1 MMVRKM
7 TMTEQRWTI
16 ANKKFIFIVLS
27 MPLLVFLCVESLHRG
42 GMMDAFRWII
52 DNPRESSYNYLIAF
66 SLVNILLVFTRTRVF
81 FILASVMIFILA
93 LLAQISFSK
102 IDLRGEPLTLLDFRL
117 LGEAVNIVQVLDF
130 SYYIPIFVVGIG
142 LILVTILTFV
152 FVRVNIS
159 NSLRFSLAGFSLA
172 ILIVAHM
179 ANIDVLSKMKIDI
192 PADVS
197 WNHNENGFMLAT
209 LIDTKFLKVPEP
221 ENYSRAHIEKIYEQM
236 IGAENIP
243 STNRTEKPNVIFIM
257 SEAFWDAGE
266 TLDLSLNED
275 PLPHFQKL
283 SEENVSG
290 RIEVPGIGG
299 GTANSEYEVL
309 TGLSRRFL
317 KDYSTPYNPYNSYI
331 HRPIR
336 SLATIFSEQN
346 YSTTAMHTYHSW
358 FYRRNEVYQHL
369 GFDRFIS
376 LEGLE
381 KKPEEEG
388 LFASDKVVNE
398 LIIEELNRTPEQDF
412 IHFVTMQGHGP
423 YTDMELTQNDIKV
436 QQEMSDSSKQIV
448 ETYLNLMNSVDESL
462 MELVRYLKDFQEPT
476 LLVFYGDHL
485 PALGNEVYEELGFNI
500 YGEDGKKTP
509 LLIWSN
515 YSELDGQI
523 DLDANM
529 LGAYVL
535 NELGI
540 EDPYM
545 NYLYRFYKESARN
558 SENQESPMYD
568 DFQLLQYDIMH
579 GEQYFYQLIGQP
591 ENKEDYSVGYPLK
604 LEKAFVEEYAN
615 KYIVHLAGEGIG
627 WMSTLFVNEHEV
639 SLQKHHGNKAISIIS
654 KEELADKKPIELVV
668 KVKDS
673 RGKVIKESNVL
684 EFANIEQL
692 TSEKSDGNEVQW
704 SSKRLDGSL
713 SWELFDSKS
722 GYKIVR
728 VDLGLEDQLYFVE
741 NDGYVFT
748 NRNADEFDER
758 NLSDIYENGYL
769 YLSIGDDESGWSRN
783 VSAEEI
789 RHFFTEN
796 PFTLKL
802 AK

>member
-1 MMVRKM
+1 MRKK
-7 TMTEQRWTI
+7 TMAERTWTLP
-16 ANKKFIFIVLS
+16 NKKFILVMLLLPLVIFIS
-27 MPLLVFLCVESLHRG
+27 VEILHRG
-42 GMMDAFRWII
+42 GLREGLRWIVV
-52 DNPRESSYNYLIAF
+52 NPRESLYNYLLAF
-66 SLVNILLVFTRTRVF
+66 SFVNVLLVFTRTRVF
-81 FILASVMIFILA
+81 FILASVMFFIFA
-93 LLAQISFSK
+93 LLAQISFAK
-102 IDLRGEPLTLLDFRL
+102 IDLRGEPLTILDFRL
-117 LGEAVNIVQVLDF
+117 IGEATNIVQVLDF
-130 SYYIPIFVVGIG
+130 SYYVPILIVGMV
-142 LILVTILTFV
+142 LVIATILAFL
-152 FVRVNIS
+152 FVRLEIS
-159 NSLRFSLAGFSLA
+159 NSLRFSVAA
-172 ILIVAHM
+172 ICLGLLIFANM
-179 ANIDVLSKMKIDI
+179 ENIDVLSKMKIGI

-209 LIDTKFLKVPEP
+209 LIDSKFLKIPEP
-221 ENYSRAHIEKIYEQM
+221 MNYNRDQIVEIYNRMVNTE
-236 IGAENIP
+236 GNV
-243 STNRTEKPNVIFIM
+243 STGQKEKPNVIFIM

-266 TLDLSLNED
+266 TLDLSLNEE

-283 SEENVSG
+283 SEENGSG

-376 LEGLE
+376 FEGLE

-423 YTDMELTQNDIKV
+423 YTDMTLTKNDIKV
-436 QQEMSDSSKQIV
+436 QQEMSDPSKQIV

-523 DLDANM
+523 ELDANM

-545 NYLYRFYKESARN
+545 NYLYRFYKEASQL

-579 GEQYFYQLIGQP
+579 GEQYFYQLVGQP
-591 ENKEDYSVGYPLK
+591 ETKEDYSVGYPLK
-604 LEKAFVEEYAN
+604 LETAFVEEYAN
-615 KYIVHLAGEGIG
+615 KYIVHLTGEGFG
-627 WMSTLFVNEHEV
+627 WMSSLYVNGNEV
-639 SLQKHHGNKAISIIS
+639 SLQTLHGSKATFIVS
-654 KEELADKKPIELVV
+654 KEELAEEKPIELVV
-668 KVKDS
+668 KVIDS
-673 RGKVIKESNVL
+673 REKVIKESNVL
-684 EFANIEQL
+684 EYANIEEL
-692 TSEKSDGNEVQW
+692 TSQESNGNVVQW
-704 SSKRLDGSL
+704 SSRRLDGSL
-713 SWELFDSKS
+713 PWELFDSKS

-728 VDLGLEDQLYFVE
+728 VNLELDEQLYFVE
-741 NDGYVFT
+741 NDGFVFT
-748 NRNADEFDER
+748 DRNADEFDER
-758 NLSDIYENGYL
+758 HLSDIYANGYL
-769 YLSIGDDESGWSRN
+769 YLTIGDDESGWGKN
-783 VSAEEI
+783 VSEAEI
-789 RHFFTEN
+789 RRFFDEN
-796 PFTLKL
+796 SFMLKL